1 MTKKM
6 PGKGF
11 EERGNSFGFPD
22 FGENGVCMRR
32 NGSGAYRR
40 EGMVLLLLEIVVCS
54 FGGASTIGGQS
65 PTKDVRFCGGHY
77 LNVVDCLDSLRC
89 KSSG

>member
-1 MTKKM
+1 
-6 PGKGF
+6 
-11 EERGNSFGFPD
+11 
-22 FGENGVCMRR
+22 
-32 NGSGAYRR
+32 
-40 EGMVLLLLEIVVCS
+40 MVLLLLEIVVCS
-54 FGGASTIGGQS
+54 FGGASTIGGRS